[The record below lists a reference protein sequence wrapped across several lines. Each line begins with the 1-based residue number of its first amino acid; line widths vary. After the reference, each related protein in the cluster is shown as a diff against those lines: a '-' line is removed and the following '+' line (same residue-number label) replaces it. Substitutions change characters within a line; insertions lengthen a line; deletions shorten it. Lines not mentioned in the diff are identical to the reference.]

1 MIEFNFNLNFN
12 KYVYFLQQH
21 WKVISISVI
30 VLLFIAFIIW
40 VVGSYYF
47 FKWLKKNIDDDYFY
61 FNEYTKASKKVLDKY
76 GDCKIK
82 NIYLCRKSIT
92 TLNLFLINLITFNRF
107 KEVFKN
113 ENRNKILFPHHTSI
127 IVELK
132 LKNKMY
138 KKILIEKNNYIHLSG
153 NFKITDME
161 EMIKIKCK
169 NKKNTI
175 RQILNKTQQR
185 LGNDKFFN
193 WHISKNNCQEFTKQF
208 LTSIDQYNEKNK
220 MFIFQKKL
228 FDELKLSDFSYHL
241 INSSVNVYNMIEQ
254 FVIKIFF
261 H

>member
-1 MIEFNFNLNFN
+1 
-12 KYVYFLQQH
+12 
-21 WKVISISVI
+21 
-30 VLLFIAFIIW
+30 
-40 VVGSYYF
+40 
-47 FKWLKKNIDDDYFY
+47 
-61 FNEYTKASKKVLDKY
+61 
-76 GDCKIK
+76 
-82 NIYLCRKSIT
+82 
-92 TLNLFLINLITFNRF
+92 
-107 KEVFKN
+107 
-113 ENRNKILFPHHTSI
+113 
-127 IVELK
+127 
-132 LKNKMY
+132 
-138 KKILIEKNNYIHLSG
+138 
-153 NFKITDME
+153 ME

-254 FVIKIFF
+254 FAIKIFF